1 MPNWRKSCQGSFI
14 NANGVRVCGAANAV
28 HSLKIAQ
35 ETFDS
40 CMTKTKNAAPLALG
54 IAVCGCT
61 IGVAGKLLWDKIQS
75 RKAEEQLALQQ
86 EPKALPEERTEYLE
100 ENQF

>member
-1 MPNWRKSCQGSFI
+1 MLTWKKSCQGSFV

-40 CMTKTKNAAPLALG
+40 RMAKAKNTAPLALG
-54 IAVCGCT
+54 IAVGGCAV
-61 IGVAGKLLWDKIQS
+61 GLAGKLLWDKVQMHNT
-75 RKAEEQLALQQ
+75 KEQLAVQQ
-86 EPKALPEERTEYLE
+86 EPEALPEERTEYLE
-100 ENQF
+100 ENQL

>member
-14 NANGVRVCGAANAV
+14 NTNGVRVCGAANAV

-61 IGVAGKLLWDKIQS
+61 IGVAGKLLWDKVQS
-75 RKAEEQLALQQ
+75 RKAEEPQ
-86 EPKALPEERTEYLE
+86 EPESLPEERTENFE
-100 ENQF
+100 ENQP